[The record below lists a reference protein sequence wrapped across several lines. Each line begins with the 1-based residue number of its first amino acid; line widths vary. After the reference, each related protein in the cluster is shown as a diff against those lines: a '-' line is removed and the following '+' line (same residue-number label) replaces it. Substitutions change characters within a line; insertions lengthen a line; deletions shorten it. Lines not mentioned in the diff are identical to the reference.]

1 MCHYPAGWLSQTGE
15 IRVAK
20 ITIFRPDGQRSYE
33 KVDITSVE
41 NGVVM
46 FSIPKGTS
54 EFETQ
59 SVTTNLPFMIE
70 GE

>member
-1 MCHYPAGWLSQTGE
+1 M
-15 IRVAK
+15 AK
-20 ITIFRPDGQRSYE
+20 ITVFRPDGQRTYE
-33 KVDITSVE
+33 KVEVTSVE

-46 FSIPKGTS
+46 FSIPRGTN

-70 GE
+70 GD

>member
-1 MCHYPAGWLSQTGE
+1 MALSGTL
-15 IRVAK
+15 IVTTRRDNLAK
-20 ITIFRPDGQRSYE
+20 ITVFRPDGQRTYE
-33 KVDITSVE
+33 KVEVTSVE

-46 FSIPKGTS
+46 FSIPRGTN

-70 GE
+70 GD

>member
-1 MCHYPAGWLSQTGE
+1 MA
-15 IRVAK
+15 R
-20 ITIFRPDGQRSYE
+20 ITIYRPDGQRSYDKIE
-33 KVDITSVE
+33 VTSVE

-46 FSIPKGTS
+46 FSIPRGTT

-59 SVTTNLPFMIE
+59 SITTNLPFIIE

>member
-1 MCHYPAGWLSQTGE
+1 M
-15 IRVAK
+15 AK

-33 KVDITSVE
+33 KVEVTSVE

-46 FSIPKGTS
+46 FSIPRGKG
-54 EFETQ
+54 EFDAQ
-59 SVTTNLPFMIE
+59 SMTTNLPFLIE

>member
-1 MCHYPAGWLSQTGE
+1 M
-15 IRVAK
+15 AK

-33 KVDITSVE
+33 KIDITSVE

-46 FSIPKGTS
+46 FSIPGGNNPL
-54 EFETQ
+54 EAQ

-70 GE
+70 GERDQ